1 MGIHMCPSSQ
11 TSLLPPPP
19 FHPSRPSQNTSFGF
33 LVSYNRASLVA
44 QMVKNLPA
52 MWESWILSL
61 GREDSKFPL
70 VATEK
75 ISSSCFLILDL
86 RVPKQ

>member
-1 MGIHMCPSSQ
+1 
-11 TSLLPPPP
+11 
-19 FHPSRPSQNTSFGF
+19 
-33 LVSYNRASLVA
+33 
-44 QMVKNLPA
+44 

-86 RVPKQ
+86 RVPKQTITKYSLKVCGGQNSEDGSLEIPAQIIQSDTNLATAVKGLCRHK